1 MESLRW
7 FIKSDEPKAQRAR
20 RIVNLI
26 IVLGLFIA
34 IFWIVPIKSVVQAL
48 SKTNPIFFLAGVLLS
63 LGAIFLTSVLMMPL
77 LSNQGIKRDFFHI
90 YRINLAVKFYLL
102 LMPTTLVASGVRWYR
117 FAQPEGKVTESF
129 VALAFFRL
137 LDIFLTLTMG
147 LGFLLISTQQRYQIG
162 IVWLALLI
170 LFIIFLWVVI
180 TRYSL
185 PLYKWFRTHVRLILD
200 KSFLQPVLRVIEKLL
215 SSASSYAN
223 IPVGGLLVFII
234 AGISSA
240 LVGVASG
247 VFLARSIEIELG
259 FMDLGWVLA
268 IVSLAAQLPFT
279 IMEGLGIRELTLV
292 AVLSVFNISS
302 EQALALSFLIFSRGV
317 IIALIG
323 GLSEALYAIRN
334 KRITKLESIQG
345 ESENPRD
352 TASS

>member
-1 MESLRW
+1 MPIREFLRW
-7 FIKSDEPKAQRAR
+7 FVKSDEPRAQRVR

-34 IFWIVPIKSVVQAL
+34 ILWIVPVRSVIQAL
-48 SKTNPIFFLAGVLLS
+48 SKTNPVFFTIGVVLS
-63 LGAIFLTSVLMMPL
+63 LGAIFLTSVLMKPL
-77 LSNQGIKRDFFHI
+77 LNNQGIKRNIFQIF
-90 YRINLAVKFYLL
+90 RINLTVKFYLL

-117 FAQPEGKVTESF
+117 FAQPEGKVAESF

-137 LDIFLTLTMG
+137 FDIFLTLTMG
-147 LGFLLISTQQRYQIG
+147 LGFLLISTQQRYQIS

-170 LFIIFLWVVI
+170 LFIIIFWVVI

-185 PLYKWFRTHVRLILD
+185 PLYKWFRTHARNILD
-200 KSFLQPVLRVIEKLL
+200 RSLLQPVLRIIEKLL
-215 SSASSYAN
+215 FSASSYAN
-223 IPVGGLLVFII
+223 MPVGGLLLVMS

-247 VFLARSIEIELG
+247 VFLARSIVIDLG

-279 IMEGLGIRELTLV
+279 IMEGLGIREVTLV
-292 AVLSVFNISS
+292 AVLSIFNIST

-323 GLSEALYAIRN
+323 GVNEALFAIRN
-334 KRITKLESIQG
+334 KRVTRLGSIQG
-345 ESENPRD
+345 EGED
-352 TASS
+352 T